1 MTYAEPLA
9 CINPYVFTIG
19 GVSLLHQGGQ
29 NNFFHTNMFS
39 LMFART
45 HTHTHTHTKRIS
57 HDGTSLDEVQH
68 QLLHYNVVARSIH
81 LKKIVLPS
89 AEVSVFFCVLRKR
102 PQPSQVTAWQWCRA
116 RCEAQQG
123 MKTVQLLLL
132 SVASCESFSLQRNSS
147 RKWQIQRVESGPTV
161 VECIDL
167 GIRPLSQFFED
178 VHVTQIRQ

>member
-1 MTYAEPLA
+1 MTQAFRPNTEDARDRLLLFNINTPRQSLPL
-9 CINPYVFTIG
+9 G

-102 PQPSQVTAWQWCRA
+102 PQPALVRLLAECWPRSWDVLKNVEYPFAVCNTYIRL
-116 RCEAQQG
+116 
-123 MKTVQLLLL
+123 QL
-132 SVASCESFSLQRNSS
+132 
-147 RKWQIQRVESGPTV
+147 
-161 VECIDL
+161 
-167 GIRPLSQFFED
+167 
-178 VHVTQIRQ
+178 